1 MAPVMPVA
9 SGEDMSETPLHSQT
23 VFKGRLLH
31 VKSDQV
37 RLPNGH
43 ETVREYILHPGAA
56 MIIAMLDENTI
67 VLERQY
73 RYPLNRHFIE
83 LPAGKIDEG
92 EEPLDTARRELRE
105 ECGYTAAE
113 WHHLTTLHP
122 AIGYADERIELY
134 LARGLSQ
141 VGHQR
146 DEDEFIEV
154 LHVSLTEALHWVR
167 DGHITEAKAVTGLLW
182 AEKIQ
187 SGAWPIKQDR
197 RP

>member
-1 MAPVMPVA
+1 MVPTESDVP
-9 SGEDMSETPLHSQT
+9 GEDMSETPLNSQT
-23 VFKGRLLH
+23 VFKGILLH

-56 MIIAMLDENTI
+56 MVIAMLDENTI

-83 LPAGKIDEG
+83 LPAGKIDTG
-92 EEPLDTARRELRE
+92 EDPLDTAKRELRE
-105 ECGYTAAE
+105 ECGYAATQ

-122 AIGYADERIELY
+122 AIGYANERIELY
-134 LARGLSQ
+134 LALGLSQ

-146 DEDEFIEV
+146 DEDELIEV
-154 LHVSLTEALHWVR
+154 LHVSLAEALQWVR
-167 DGHITEAKAVTGLLW
+167 DGRITEAKAVTGLLW

-187 SGAWPIKQDR
+187 SGAWPVKQDR
-197 RP
+197 HP